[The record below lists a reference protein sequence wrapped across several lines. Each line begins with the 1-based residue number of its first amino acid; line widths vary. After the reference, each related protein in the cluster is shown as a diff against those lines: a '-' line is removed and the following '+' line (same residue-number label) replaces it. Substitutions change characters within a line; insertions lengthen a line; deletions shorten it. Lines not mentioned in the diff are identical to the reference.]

1 MMAAEKLKPEVSLT
15 TLFAG
20 LADVE
25 SNVLVSG
32 IAIDS
37 RLVKPGDLFM
47 AYRGS
52 SSSGI
57 DYIDAAIAA
66 GAIAVAAEAAEQF
79 DEATIP
85 VPFIKVTNL
94 RKQVGVI
101 ASRFFNEPSAELNV
115 IGVTGT
121 NGKTTVSF
129 LVSHAL
135 GQCQQETAFIG
146 TLGYGKTG
154 EIRDG
159 NMTTPDPIKLHSL
172 FAEWRNELQNVVMEV
187 SSHALDQGRVS
198 GVQFDIGVFTNLSR
212 DHLDYHE
219 TLEEYAA
226 AKASLFSTESLKHAV
241 INHDDSFGREL
252 INRLQT
258 ELDLIVYTTDRSSL
272 EDIDNNQVVAGEAST
287 DSDLVTTIKIS
298 SPWGEAQV
306 KTGLLGG
313 FNVSNILAAFSVLCL
328 RGIPVAQA
336 ANAISS
342 FHGVPGRME
351 CFQTSDK
358 ALLVVDYAHT
368 PDALE
373 KALQSL
379 RPYCQGKLYCVFG
392 CGGDRDTGKRPQMG
406 AVAEANADV
415 VVITNDNP
423 RTEQPERI
431 VSQILAGMQ
440 EKERVAVR
448 YDRSDAIINTCLQA
462 KAGDIVLIAGKGH
475 ETTQT
480 IGADVMPFSDRE
492 LARRLGEESS

>member
-1 MMAAEKLKPEVSLT
+1 MMAEEKLKPEVTLT

-20 LADVE
+20 LADIN
-25 SNVLVSG
+25 SNILVSG

-47 AYRGS
+47 AFRGS
-52 SSSGI
+52 STSGV
-57 DYIDAAIAA
+57 DYIDDAIAA
-66 GAIAVAAEAAEQF
+66 GAIAVAAETTEQF

-85 VPFIKVTNL
+85 VPVIRINNL
-94 RKQVGVI
+94 RKRVGLI
-101 ASRFFNEPSAELNV
+101 ASRFFNEPSAALNV

-154 EIRDG
+154 EMRDG
-159 NMTTPDPIKLHSL
+159 NMTTPDPIKLHGL
-172 FAEWRNELQNVVMEV
+172 FAEWRDELQNVVMEV

-198 GVQFDIGVFTNLSR
+198 GVEFDIGVFTNLSR

-226 AKASLFSTESLKHAV
+226 AKASLFSTASLKHAV

-252 INRLQT
+252 IDRMQT
-258 ELDLIVYTTDRSSL
+258 ERDLIVFTTDPSSI
-272 EDIDNNQVVAGEAST
+272 EGTDKYQVVAGEAST

-306 KTGLLGG
+306 KTGLLGD
-313 FNVSNILAAFSVLCL
+313 FNVSNILAALSVLCL
-328 RGIPVAQA
+328 RGVPVAQA
-336 ANAISS
+336 ASAISS

-373 KALQSL
+373 KALRSL
-379 RPYCQGKLYCVFG
+379 RPYCRGKLYCVFG
-392 CGGDRDTGKRPQMG
+392 CGGDRDTGKRPLMG

-440 EKERVAVR
+440 DKEKVAVR

-462 KAGDIVLIAGKGH
+462 KEGDIVLIAGKGH

-480 IGADVMPFSDRE
+480 LGSNVMPFSDRE

>member
-1 MMAAEKLKPEVSLT
+1 
-15 TLFAG
+15 
-20 LADVE
+20 
-25 SNVLVSG
+25 
-32 IAIDS
+32 
-37 RLVKPGDLFM
+37 
-47 AYRGS
+47 
-52 SSSGI
+52 
-57 DYIDAAIAA
+57 
-66 GAIAVAAEAAEQF
+66 
-79 DEATIP
+79 
-85 VPFIKVTNL
+85 
-94 RKQVGVI
+94 
-101 ASRFFNEPSAELNV
+101 
-115 IGVTGT
+115 
-121 NGKTTVSF
+121 
-129 LVSHAL
+129 
-135 GQCQQETAFIG
+135 
-146 TLGYGKTG
+146 
-154 EIRDG
+154 
-159 NMTTPDPIKLHSL
+159 
-172 FAEWRNELQNVVMEV
+172 
-187 SSHALDQGRVS
+187 
-198 GVQFDIGVFTNLSR
+198 
-212 DHLDYHE
+212 
-219 TLEEYAA
+219 
-226 AKASLFSTESLKHAV
+226 
-241 INHDDSFGREL
+241 
-252 INRLQT
+252 
-258 ELDLIVYTTDRSSL
+258 
-272 EDIDNNQVVAGEAST
+272 
-287 DSDLVTTIKIS
+287 TIKIS

-306 KTGLLGG
+306 KTGLLGR

-406 AVAEANADV
+406 AVAETNADV

-440 EKERVAVR
+440 DKERVAVR

-480 IGADVMPFSDRE
+480 IGTDVMPFSDRE